1 MRTRLLVLTFDPLTD
16 TMAGPAIRA
25 WQLAQVLASR
35 FTVTLASTVAA
46 TRHHDDMRVCAVDP
60 ATPDLAAL
68 VSEADVVFAPTSVAR
83 RHPEIRSSTVPLVI
97 DMYIP
102 THLENLE
109 RGGRGLAQHEHDVSH
124 QVSVINDDLARG
136 DFFLCASERQRD
148 FWLGSL
154 SQAGRVNPAV
164 YDDDPTLRSLID
176 VVPFGL
182 PADPPEAAG
191 PVLRRHFPAIGDDDP
206 VVVWG
211 GGVYDWFDPV
221 SLVRAV
227 DRVRATVPDLRLV
240 FLGMANPNPGIA
252 EMDRA
257 VELRRVSDE
266 LGLSGST
273 VFFNDRW
280 VPYQAWGSYL
290 LDADVAVSIHLDNLE
305 TRFSFRT
312 RILDYVWARR
322 PMILTAG
329 DALGDLVS
337 EQGLGITVRA
347 GDVDAIAHALARLVT
362 EGLPGADFAPMIER
376 LQWPAVAEPL
386 LRWLERPRRAPD
398 TASLDARVAQWQ
410 SYGS

>member
-1 MRTRLLVLTFDPLTD
+1 MPQRVLVLSFDPLTGA
-16 TMAGPAIRA
+16 MAGPAIRA
-25 WQLAQVLASR
+25 WHLAQVLSSCC
-35 FTVTLASTVAA
+35 TVTLAATVGDEPLQHAA
-46 TRHHDDMRVCAVDP
+46 MRVCSVARDP
-60 ATPDLAAL
+60 GRLRAL
-68 VSEADVVFAPTSVAR
+68 LEDADVVFAPTSVVR
-83 RHPEIRSSTVPLVI
+83 RHPEIASSTRPLAI

-109 RGGRGLAQHEHDVSH
+109 RGGRDHGDYDEAVAH

-154 SQAGRVNPAV
+154 SAAGRVNPTT
-164 YDDDPTLRSLID
+164 YDRDPTLRRLID

-182 PADPPEAAG
+182 PAEAPVPAG
-191 PVLRRHFPAIGDDDP
+191 PVLRRHFPAIAETDP

-227 DRVRATVPDLRLV
+227 DRVRTAIPTVRLV
-240 FLGMANPNPGIA
+240 FLGMNNPNPAIA
-252 EMDRA
+252 EMARA

-266 LGLSGST
+266 LGLTGST
-273 VFFNDRW
+273 VFFNEGW
-280 VPYQAWGSYL
+280 VPYQEWGSYL

-312 RILDYVWARR
+312 RILDYLWARR

-329 DALGDLVS
+329 DALGELVAAR
-337 EQGLGITVRA
+337 GLGITVA
-347 GDVDAIAHALARLVT
+347 PGDVDAIADALTRLVT
-362 EGLPGADFAPMIER
+362 EGLARADFGPTVEQF
-376 LQWPAVAEPL
+376 QWPVVAQPL
-386 LRWLERPRRAPD
+386 LRWIEQARRAPD
-398 TASLDARVAQWQ
+398 ARALEHR
-410 SYGS
+410 